1 MKNKYSFKNIVAVF
15 IIMASFQMAS
25 AQSSSRELWTKAQQ
39 SHMRASQ
46 RSWYPNRYESFSL
59 QADAM
64 RSFLATAPMETNVAS
79 RQSSFIIDLPMP
91 DGNFNRYTL
100 VESPVMEKG
109 LADAYPAIKT
119 YAGKGVDDPF
129 ANIRLDITSMG
140 FHAYVLSPNGT
151 IYIDPLYLGN
161 TQDYIVYYKKDIPK
175 ELYNFKCEVESPDI
189 DKDLDLFQNRNDGT
203 TSTTAV
209 LDNKLRTER
218 LALACTGEY
227 ADAVTPGTATPTIA
241 VVLAAMVTAMNRVN
255 GVYESE
261 LDIHMNLVANDTLL
275 IFLNSATDP
284 YTNNSGGTMLTE
296 NQNEITTVIG
306 SANYDVGHVFS
317 TGGGGIAGLGVICS
331 STQKARGV
339 TGLPSP
345 LGDAFY
351 IDYVAHEMGHQHGA
365 NHPFNSVTSNCGGGN
380 RAASA
385 AYEPGSAST
394 IMGYAG
400 ICGSDDLQAHSDA
413 YFHTKSFDEIITHTQ
428 VGTGNACPV
437 KTTITNTIPT
447 VTLPVGPFYIP
458 YKTPF
463 RLTASGS
470 DGDGD
475 PITYCW
481 EEWDLGGSGQAWNV
495 QISGV
500 NAPIYR
506 SFNPTTTPTRF
517 FPKLSKILTPTSS
530 DIGEV
535 MPIYARV
542 LNFRCTV
549 RDNHTVGGGVIHSVG
564 TTPVN
569 VIAADTG
576 GFAILTP
583 NTTGITWVGL
593 SSHTVTWDVAGTT
606 NSPISAANVNIY
618 LSRNTGTTFTDTIAM
633 HVPNTGSYTFTVP
646 NVATGTARLMVEG
659 DGKIFFDIND
669 KNFTIT
675 LSTGIAENE
684 ISNNINVYP
693 NPAGSEFHFVINTP
707 STGKCKITV
716 NDIAGRIV
724 KEMSLEKT
732 QSEIDKSIDLT
743 GIASGMYMVRF
754 ELPEGI
760 AEKKLVKE

>member
-1 MKNKYSFKNIVAVF
+1 MKNKYTLKNIVMV
-15 IIMASFQMAS
+15 ITIMAGFQFAS
-25 AQSSSRELWTKAQQ
+25 AQNSSRELWTKAGQN
-39 SHMRASQ
+39 HMRAPQ
-46 RSWYPNRYESFSL
+46 RTWYPNRYESFSL
-59 QADAM
+59 QTEAM

-79 RQSSFIIDLPMP
+79 RQSSFVINLPMP
-91 DGNFNRYTL
+91 DGSFNRYTL

-109 LADAYPAIKT
+109 LADAYPTIKT

-129 ANIRLDITSMG
+129 ANIRLDITQFG

-151 IYIDPLYLGN
+151 IYIDPLYLEN
-161 TQDYIVYYKKDIPK
+161 TQDYIVYYKRDIPS
-175 ELYNFKCEVESPDI
+175 ELYNFICEVESPEF
-189 DKDLDLFQNRNDGT
+189 DKNELNHLQNRNDGT
-203 TSTTAV
+203 NSTTAV

-227 ADAVTPGTATPTIA
+227 ATAVGGATPTIA
-241 VVLAAMVTAMNRVN
+241 SVLAAMVTAMNRVN

-261 LDIHMNLVANDTLL
+261 LDIHMNLVANDTLV
-275 IFLNSATDP
+275 IFLNATTDP
-284 YTNNSGGTMLTE
+284 YTNTNGGTMLGQ
-296 NQNEITTVIG
+296 NQTKLDAVIG

-331 STQKARGV
+331 SSQKARGV

-345 LGDAFY
+345 VGDAFY
-351 IDYVAHEMGHQHGA
+351 IDFVAHEMGHQHGG
-365 NHPFNSVTSNCGGGN
+365 NHTFNSVTGNCGGGN

-400 ICGSDDLQAHSDA
+400 ICGTDDLQAHSDA
-413 YFHTKSFDEIITHTQ
+413 YFHTKSFDEIVTHTQ
-428 VGTGNACPV
+428 VGTGNTCPV
-437 KTTITNTIPT
+437 KTNITNTIPT
-447 VTLPVGPFYIP
+447 VTLPVGPFYVPI
-458 YKTPF
+458 KTPF
-463 RLTASGS
+463 RLTAGGS

-475 PITYCW
+475 PITFCW

-495 QISGV
+495 QTSGV
-500 NAPIYR
+500 NAPIFR
-506 SFNPTTTPTRF
+506 SFNPTTTPTRL
-517 FPKLSKILTPTSS
+517 FPKLSKILTPTST

-549 RDNHTVGGGVIHSVG
+549 RDNHTMGAGVIHTVS
-564 TTPVN
+564 TIPVN
-569 VIAADTG
+569 VIASDTG

-583 NTTGITWVGL
+583 NTTGISWVGL
-593 SSHTVTWDVAGTT
+593 SSHTVTWAVAGTT

-618 LSRNTGTTFTDTIAM
+618 LSRNTGTTFIDTIAM
-633 HVPNTGSYTFTVP
+633 HVPNNGSYTFTVP

-693 NPAGSEFHFVINTP
+693 NPAGSEFHFVVNTP

-724 KEMSLEKT
+724 KEMSLKKN
-732 QSEIDKSIDLT
+732 QGEIDRSIDLSD
-743 GIASGMYMVRF
+743 IAGGMYIVRF